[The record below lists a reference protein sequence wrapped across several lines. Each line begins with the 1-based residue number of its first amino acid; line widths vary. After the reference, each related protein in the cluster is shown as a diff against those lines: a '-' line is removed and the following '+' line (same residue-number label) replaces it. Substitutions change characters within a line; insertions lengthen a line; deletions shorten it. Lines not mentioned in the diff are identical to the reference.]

1 MTMEQKFDVAIV
13 GLDIKNGKYV
23 VDSEH
28 ANRAGAPVVLVIKGN
43 KMFNIDSTLK
53 IVKEIN
59 SYLPNLSTGEFK
71 IKVDGIK
78 FKCGLV
84 KR

>member
-1 MTMEQKFDVAIV
+1 MEQKFDIAIV

-23 VDSEH
+23 VNLESNNGD
-28 ANRAGAPVVLVIKGN
+28 GAPMILVIKGN
-43 KMFNIDSTLK
+43 KMFTMESTSK

-78 FKCGLV
+78 FKCELV
-84 KR
+84 RR

>member
-1 MTMEQKFDVAIV
+1 MTMEQKFDVALI

-23 VDSEH
+23 VNLESTNE
-28 ANRAGAPVVLVIKGN
+28 GAPAILAIKGN
-43 KMFNIDSTLK
+43 KQFAMESTLK
-53 IVKEIN
+53 IIKEIN

-78 FKCGLV
+78 FKCELV
-84 KR
+84 IR

>member
-1 MTMEQKFDVAIV
+1 MEQEFDVAIV
-13 GLDIKNGKYV
+13 GLQINNGQYV
-23 VDSEH
+23 INNESLIGEAYVGL
-28 ANRAGAPVVLVIKGN
+28 AIRGN
-43 KMFNIDSTLK
+43 KKFTFSSVIK

-78 FKCGLV
+78 FKCELA
-84 KR
+84 RR

>member
-1 MTMEQKFDVAIV
+1 MEQNFDVAIV

-23 VDSEH
+23 VNSESI
-28 ANRAGAPVVLVIKGN
+28 NGEAPVILVIKGN
-43 KMFNIDSTLK
+43 KQFTMESTLK
-53 IVKEIN
+53 IIKEIN

-78 FKCGLV
+78 FKCGLAN
-84 KR
+84 R

>member
-1 MTMEQKFDVAIV
+1 MEQKFDVAIV

-78 FKCGLV
+78 FKCGLA

>member
-1 MTMEQKFDVAIV
+1 MEQKFAAAIV

-23 VDSEH
+23 VNSEH
-28 ANRAGAPVVLVIKGN
+28 ENSEGAPVVLVIKGN
-43 KMFNIDSTLK
+43 KEFTIDSTFK

-59 SYLPNLSTGEFK
+59 SYLPNLSTGKFK

-78 FKCGLV
+78 FKCELAM
-84 KR
+84 R